1 MINYPR
7 SDKTGAGRFLPSW
20 KLVLGLMLSGIVLAA
35 GAFALAVFLIPV
47 PDQNDVALA
56 ETTKVT
62 YADGKNVIGRVGD
75 VRRTSIPLSEVP
87 EHVQYAVLAAED
99 RDFYD
104 HGGFSIQ
111 GITRAFVNN
120 ISGGDKQGGSTI
132 TQQYVKN
139 AYLTQE
145 QTWTRKLRELVLSVK
160 LETIESKDQILEDYL
175 NTIYFGRGA
184 YGIEAASEVYF
195 GKKTAKL
202 TLEEGAALAA
212 IIQSPGNYEPSLY
225 PEELQ
230 ARWNYVLEGM
240 LSEGWITQQEY
251 QNAEFPKFKKLKT
264 KNQYA
269 GQNGYIIEAVRREMV
284 ELGWTEAELNQGGLT
299 IVTTIDRK
307 AQSSAVTAV
316 ETAGP
321 QYDDKRVRIGL
332 AAVRPVTGEIAAI
345 YGGKDYL
352 DNQLDNALQAR
363 AQAGST
369 FKAYTLA
376 AALEEDFGLDSTWNG
391 NSPAT
396 VQGYTLQNFAN
407 ASYGT
412 VTLLQATTKSI
423 NTAYVDAE
431 ATVGVKESIDAAERL
446 GLPADTPGIEPNLTF
461 VLGSASPRAIDMAAS
476 FSTFAGRGT
485 AATPTIIRKIMFNTG
500 EEAYRIDPDRGRR
513 VFDPQTMDLTNYA
526 LQTVVT
532 SGTATRASWT
542 GRPAAGKTGTTDDST
557 AAWFVGYTPQ
567 MSAAVMMTKSD
578 KKGNPVSLNG
588 TGGVGNVTGG
598 SFPTAIWATFIEA
611 ALADEPQED
620 FVPPGGVPSPS
631 VEPSESESP
640 SEEPSPTESPT
651 AEPTQPPTQQPSQ
664 QPTSPPTPTP
674 VDPAP
679 QSGGGGQQPAPEVQE
694 VPQGREAESVEPVPT
709 G

>member
-7 SDKTGAGRFLPSW
+7 SDKTGAGRFVPSW

-160 LETIESKDQILEDYL
+160 LETVESKDQILEDYL

-184 YGIEAASEVYF
+184 YGIEAASEAYF

-212 IIQSPGNYEPSLY
+212 VIQSPGNFEPSLY
-225 PEELQ
+225 PDELQ

-251 QNAEFPKFKKLKT
+251 QNAEFPKFKKLKN

-284 ELGWTEAELNQGGLT
+284 EMGWTEAELNQGGLT

-321 QYDDKRVRIGL
+321 QYDDQRVRIGL

-345 YGGKDYL
+345 YGGKNYL

-412 VTLLQATTKSI
+412 VSLLQATTKSI

-620 FVPPGGVPSPS
+620 FVAPGELPSPS
-631 VEPSESESP
+631 AEPSESESP

-651 AEPTQPPTQQPSQ
+651 TEPTQPPTQQPTQ
-664 QPTSPPTPTP
+664 QPTLPPTPTP
-674 VDPAP
+674 PDPGP
-679 QSGGGGQQPAPEVQE
+679 QGGSPQPTPEVQE

>member
-1 MINYPR
+1 VINYPR

-145 QTWTRKLRELVLSVK
+145 QTWTRKLKELILSVK

-212 IIQSPGNYEPSLY
+212 IIQSPGNFEPSLY
-225 PEELQ
+225 PDELQ

-251 QNAEFPKFKKLKT
+251 QNAEFPKFKKLKS

-284 ELGWTEAELNQGGLT
+284 EMGWTEAELNQGGLT

-321 QYDDKRVRIGL
+321 QYDDQRVRIGL

-369 FKAYTLA
+369 FKAFTLA

-431 ATVGVKESIDAAERL
+431 ATVGVKESINAAERL

-485 AATPTIIRKIMFNTG
+485 AATRKCLFVL
-500 EEAYRIDPDRGRR
+500 A
-513 VFDPQTMDLTNYA
+513 
-526 LQTVVT
+526 
-532 SGTATRASWT
+532 
-542 GRPAAGKTGTTDDST
+542 TGT
-557 AAWFVGYTPQ
+557 P
-567 MSAAVMMTKSD
+567 
-578 KKGNPVSLNG
+578 NP
-588 TGGVGNVTGG
+588 
-598 SFPTAIWATFIEA
+598 
-611 ALADEPQED
+611 
-620 FVPPGGVPSPS
+620 
-631 VEPSESESP
+631 
-640 SEEPSPTESPT
+640 
-651 AEPTQPPTQQPSQ
+651 
-664 QPTSPPTPTP
+664 
-674 VDPAP
+674 
-679 QSGGGGQQPAPEVQE
+679 
-694 VPQGREAESVEPVPT
+694 
-709 G
+709 